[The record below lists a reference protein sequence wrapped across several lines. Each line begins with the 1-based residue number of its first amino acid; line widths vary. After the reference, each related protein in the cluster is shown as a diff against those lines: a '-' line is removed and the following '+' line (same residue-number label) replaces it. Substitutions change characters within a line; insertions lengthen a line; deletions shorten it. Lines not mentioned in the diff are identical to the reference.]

1 MSPKKNDAAKKKK
14 PAEKEA
20 WKSDSLDG
28 AFLFLLFHKRLE
40 HPDDFSPSELQE
52 HPDYPFRKYSAQTF
66 KRNCQTI
73 ANRTKKFEE
82 KGTGLT
88 DAFKKFI
95 GAVLE
100 DKPDMF
106 GKETEDEF
114 DDDYKDEEEEDL
126 EEDSKLV
133 DEESLSDHIQD
144 PRFDPMPPTQPPI
157 AEENITHNDKPRE
170 RKKPDEKKKPAESIA
185 FENVSSQVVITQQ
198 RNELG
203 KAVQLLLPNGLFF
216 ITVWVDTKL
225 DPDILQIV
233 IGNDGRK
240 VLKREKKPIPSNSNE
255 LLMGMYP
262 WAQDKNNIVVA
273 ALNAELKALKKGET
287 GVATQWVE
295 SVLLDLPEECARNI
309 VNLNGDPT
317 KEIKFKTDADGRQRI
332 AFF

>member
-1 MSPKKNDAAKKKK
+1 MTSNDNHINIHNNKMSPKKNDAAKKKK
-14 PAEKEA
+14 PTEKEA

-100 DKPDMF
+100 DQPKLF
-106 GKETEDEF
+106 GTETEDEF

-133 DEESLSDHIQD
+133 DEEPLSDNIQD
-144 PRFDPMPPTQPPI
+144 LRFDPSPPTQPPI
-157 AEENITHNDKPRE
+157 ANENITPNDKPRE
-170 RKKPDEKKKPAESIA
+170 KKKPAKKKKPAEKEKPAKSVA
-185 FENVSSQVVITQQ
+185 FRNVSSQVVQQ
-198 RNELG
+198 GNELG
-203 KAVQLLLPNGLFF
+203 KAVQLLLPNGLIFA
-216 ITVWVDTKL
+216 TAWVDTKL
-225 DPDILQIV
+225 DPGILQIV
-233 IGNDGRK
+233 ISDDRRT
-240 VLKREKKPIPSNSNE
+240 VLKREKKPIPANSNE
-255 LLMGMYP
+255 ICSWECIPGRKTTTILWLL
-262 WAQDKNNIVVA
+262 
-273 ALNAELKALKKGET
+273 L
-287 GVATQWVE
+287 
-295 SVLLDLPEECARNI
+295 
-309 VNLNGDPT
+309 
-317 KEIKFKTDADGRQRI
+317 
-332 AFF
+332 